1 MLKLIDSD
9 IESQLIMNKHCKLLI
24 YVEILHVKL
33 NCHPIY
39 VKFLFAF
46 LFYKKN
52 ICLNKY

>member
-24 YVEILHVKL
+24 FVEILHVKL
-33 NCHPIY
+33 NSHPIY

-46 LFYKKN
+46 LFYKK
-52 ICLNKY
+52 IYI